1 MPERSGLG
9 LGLRLG
15 SGSACS
21 SPKALALALHPYPN
35 QATDRRHGPPGAELR
50 PAPARLGRWWLK
62 PNPTK
67 PSPSPS
73 PKPSPKAL
81 ALTLSRAAA
90 LVRQQPRA
98 AAAAAAQLPRQLPA
112 AAVGSPDGPGGA
124 ARAGEIQ
131 IHSYPTLPPSPALP
145 RCDRRVQ
152 PLPQPK
158 PQPSNPNPS
167 PNPNRNPAP
176 QAQAEMAKAVAD
188 GDFERCIVLREKVK
202 SIKLAMSSRELD

>member
-1 MPERSGLG
+1 MVVKNLTLLSRARARALN
-9 LGLRLG
+9 R
-15 SGSACS
+15 A
-21 SPKALALALHPYPN
+21 PK
-35 QATDRRHGPPGAELR
+35 
-50 PAPARLGRWWLK
+50 
-62 PNPTK
+62 
-67 PSPSPS
+67 
-73 PKPSPKAL
+73 L

-90 LVRQQPRA
+90 LFSQQPRA

-131 IHSYPTLPPSPALP
+131 IHSYPSLPPSPALP
-145 RCDRRVQ
+145 SLAPSPALPRV
-152 PLPQPK
+152 
-158 PQPSNPNPS
+158 NPS
-167 PNPNRNPAP
+167 PNPNRNPAR